1 METKF
6 HVAVKKHKS
15 ETSIV
20 SLRLPVDLI
29 ETIDNTCKITGQSRN
44 EFIIQSL
51 DFIFDNLVIDGLD
64 GGSGKK

>member
-6 HVAVKKHKS
+6 RVAVKKHKS